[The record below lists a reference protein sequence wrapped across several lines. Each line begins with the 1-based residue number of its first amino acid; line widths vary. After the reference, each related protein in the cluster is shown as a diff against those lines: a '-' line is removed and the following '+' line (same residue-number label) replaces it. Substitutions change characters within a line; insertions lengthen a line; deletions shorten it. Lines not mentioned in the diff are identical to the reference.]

1 MLMDPNTALIV
12 GLVAPLVTGL
22 LVPFLAVR
30 ANWRDIAGP
39 VGAMPNQIFAM
50 ATIQSG
56 IYSAGCSV
64 TAASPSAFCHSTS
77 TIFHR

>member
-39 VGAMPNQIFAM
+39 VGAWPAARI
-50 ATIQSG
+50 TRRRKR
-56 IYSAGCSV
+56 
-64 TAASPSAFCHSTS
+64 TA
-77 TIFHR
+77 

>member
-39 VGAMPNQIFAM
+39 VGAVV
-50 ATIQSG
+50 
-56 IYSAGCSV
+56 AGDDFPIV
-64 TAASPSAFCHSTS
+64 LG
-77 TIFHR
+77 